1 MVINGHEG
9 RDEHLCDA
17 VTRGTQQSEIPF
29 WDLRAWTMGGHRQ
42 DRILYFPA
50 TKVN

>member
-1 MVINGHEG
+1 MKGGMNIF
-9 RDEHLCDA
+9 CDA

-50 TKVN
+50 TKVNYIIPV